1 MALKRRSQIVWYRE
15 IPCTTKRLSREKEKK
30 RCWRQALS
38 FLSDNPRHY
47 TPPSL
52 YMVLYIRRELERCTR
67 LQPYWKKS
75 LFRTTWHKDPFS
87 IALFKS
93 AAASARVF
101 VCLYVCSFAIFL
113 DRHPMAVS
121 WFHPGQRVTFGEAIS
136 HLFFLYFF
144 FVRKISWK
152 IIC

>member
-1 MALKRRSQIVWYRE
+1 MYGTVKFLVPQKDWVGRR
-15 IPCTTKRLSREKEKK
+15 KKK

-52 YMVLYIRRELERCTR
+52 YMVLLYIRRELERCTR

-93 AAASARVF
+93 AAASARVY
-101 VCLYVCSFAIFL
+101 VCLYVCSFAIFFINKVTL
-113 DRHPMAVS
+113 AHFIC
-121 WFHPGQRVTFGEAIS
+121 WFFIFFPIF
-136 HLFFLYFF
+136 LFRLELYFQ
-144 FVRKISWK
+144 IQT
-152 IIC
+152 